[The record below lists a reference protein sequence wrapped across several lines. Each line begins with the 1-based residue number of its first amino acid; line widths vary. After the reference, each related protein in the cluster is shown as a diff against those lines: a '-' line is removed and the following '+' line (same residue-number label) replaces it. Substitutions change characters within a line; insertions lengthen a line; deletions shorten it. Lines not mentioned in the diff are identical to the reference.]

1 MQLQT
6 IIDIQ
11 KNPLISPK
19 SSFLL
24 FGSCFAEN
32 IGKNLLDLHF
42 AGEKNPFG
50 ILFNPASIS
59 CAFRRIISGKLF
71 EESELI
77 EHNGLWHSMLHHGDF
92 SYNSK
97 EIVLERINSKMI
109 STKNL
114 LPQIDFLI
122 ITFGSAQVYLQNGN
136 IVANC
141 HKLPE
146 NLFERKMLNISE
158 IFDEYQNLF
167 EKIFEINPNLKI
179 ILSVSPIRYLRDGA
193 NQNSINKAT
202 LLLAVEQLTQRFENV
217 IYFPAYEILL
227 DELRD
232 YRFFADDMIHP
243 SAVAE
248 KIIWQKF
255 SECFFTEETKKHI
268 PKIEKLNKMLAHRPI
283 NDKSDEYKAFCQKIE
298 ELKSEIFIE

>member
-1 MQLQT
+1 LPIFSAKQE
-6 IIDIQ
+6 
-11 KNPLISPK
+11 PK
-19 SSFLL
+19 SKKLL
-24 FGSCFAEN
+24 FGLIKDF
-32 IGKNLLDLHF
+32 
-42 AGEKNPFG
+42 FG

-59 CAFRRIISGKLF
+59 CALRRIISGKLF

-92 SYNSK
+92 SADKK
-97 EIVLERINSKMI
+97 ELTLEKINSKII
-109 STKNL
+109 SAKNL
-114 LPQIDFLI
+114 LPKIDFLI
-122 ITFGSAQVYLQNGN
+122 ITFGSAQVYLQNEK

-146 NLFERKMLNISE
+146 NLFERKMLTVSE
-158 IFDEYQNLF
+158 IFDDYQNLF

-179 ILSVSPIRYLRDGA
+179 ILSVSPVRYLRDGA
-193 NQNSINKAT
+193 HQNSINKAT
-202 LLLAVEQLTQRFENV
+202 LLLAAEQLTQTFANI

-243 SAVAE
+243 SAFAE

-255 SECFFTEETKKHI
+255 SECFFTEETKNHI

-283 NDKSDEYKAFCQKIE
+283 NEKSDEYKVFCEKIE
-298 ELKSEIFIE
+298 ELESAVAHG

>member
-6 IIDIQ
+6 TIDIP
-11 KNPLISPK
+11 KISMISPK

-32 IGKNLLDLHF
+32 IGKNLLDLNF

-50 ILFNPASIS
+50 ILFNPTSIS
-59 CAFRRIISGKLF
+59 CALRRIISGKLF
-71 EESELI
+71 EENELI

-92 SYNSK
+92 SAYSK
-97 EIVLERINSKMI
+97 EIALEKINSRII
-109 STKNL
+109 STKDM
-114 LPQIDFLI
+114 LPKIDFLV

-146 NLFERKMLNISE
+146 NMFDRKMLNISE
-158 IFDEYQNLF
+158 IFDDYQNLF
-167 EKIFEINPNLKI
+167 EKIFDINPNLKV

-193 NQNSINKAT
+193 HQNSINKAT
-202 LLLAVEQLTQRFENV
+202 LLLAVEQLTQTFKNI

-232 YRFFADDMIHP
+232 YRFFAEDMIHP
-243 SAVAE
+243 SAFAE

-255 SECFFTEETKKHI
+255 SECFFTEDTKKHI
-268 PKIEKLNKMLAHRPI
+268 HKIEKLNKMLAHRPI
-283 NDKSDEYKAFCQKIE
+283 NKNSDEYKVFCKKIE
-298 ELKSEIFIE
+298 ELKREIF

>member
-1 MQLQT
+1 MQLQS
-6 IIDIQ
+6 IIDIP
-11 KNPLISPK
+11 KSPLISPK

-59 CAFRRIISGKLF
+59 CALRRIISGKLF

-77 EHNGLWHSMLHHGDF
+77 EHNSLWHSMLHHGDF
-92 SYNSK
+92 SDYSK
-97 EIVLERINSKMI
+97 EIVLEKINSKII
-109 STKNL
+109 SAKNL
-114 LPQIDFLI
+114 LPKIDFLI

-146 NLFERKMLNISE
+146 NLFERKMLNVLE
-158 IFDEYQNLF
+158 IYNDYQNLF
-167 EKIFEINPNLKI
+167 EKIFEINSNLKV

-193 NQNSINKAT
+193 HQNSINKAT
-202 LLLAVEQLTQRFENV
+202 LLLAAEQLTHKFENV
-217 IYFPAYEILL
+217 LYFPAYEILL

-232 YRFFADDMIHP
+232 YRFFAEDMVHP
-243 SAVAE
+243 SAFAE

-283 NDKSDEYKAFCQKIE
+283 NEKSDEYKIFCEKID
-298 ELKSEIFIE
+298 ELKREIFI

>member
-1 MQLQT
+1 MYQT
-6 IIDIQ
+6 IIDIP

-32 IGKNLLDLHF
+32 IGKNLLDLNF

-59 CAFRRIISGKLF
+59 CALQRIIDEKLF
-71 EESELI
+71 DETELI
-77 EHNGLWHSMLHHGDF
+77 ERNGLWHSMFHHGEF
-92 SYNSK
+92 SSNSK
-97 EIVLERINSKMI
+97 EITLEKINSKII
-109 STKNL
+109 SAKRM
-114 LPQIDFLI
+114 LPKIDFLI
-122 ITFGSAQVYLQNGN
+122 ITFGSAQVYLQNGKV
-136 IVANC
+136 VANC

-146 NLFERKMLNISE
+146 KLFERKFLSISE
-158 IFDEYQNLF
+158 IFDDYKKLF
-167 EKIFEINPNLKI
+167 EKIFEINPNLKV
-179 ILSVSPIRYLRDGA
+179 ILSVSPVRYLRDGA
-193 NQNSINKAT
+193 HQNSINKAT
-202 LLLAVEQLTQRFENV
+202 LLLAVEQLTREFENV

-243 SAVAE
+243 SAFAE

-255 SECFFTEETKKHI
+255 SECFFSEETKKHI
-268 PKIEKLNKMLAHRPI
+268 PKIEVLNKMLSHRPI
-283 NDKSDEYKAFCQKIE
+283 NDKSDEYKVFCEKIE
-298 ELKSEIFIE
+298 VLKRKNE

>member
-1 MQLQT
+1 MLQT
-6 IIDIQ
+6 VIDIP

-32 IGKNLLDLHF
+32 IGKNLLDLNF
-42 AGEKNPFG
+42 SGEKNPFG

-59 CAFRRIISGKLF
+59 CALQRIINGDFF
-71 EESELI
+71 EENELI
-77 EHNGLWHSMLHHGDF
+77 EHNGLLHSMLHHGDF
-92 SYNSK
+92 SSHSK
-97 EIVLERINSKMI
+97 EVTLEKINSKII
-109 STKNL
+109 SAKNL
-114 LPQIDFLI
+114 LPKIDFLI
-122 ITFGSAQVYLQNGN
+122 ITFGSAQVYLQDGK

-146 NLFERKMLNISE
+146 NLFARKMLTVSE
-158 IFDEYQNLF
+158 IFDDYQNLF
-167 EKIFEINPNLKI
+167 EKIFEINPKLKI
-179 ILSVSPIRYLRDGA
+179 ILSVSPVRYLRDGA
-193 NQNSINKAT
+193 HRNSINKAT
-202 LLLAVEQLTQRFENV
+202 LLLATEQLTQKFENV
-217 IYFPAYEILL
+217 IYFPAYEVLL

-232 YRFFADDMIHP
+232 YRFFADDMLHP
-243 SAVAE
+243 SALAE

-283 NDKSDEYKAFCQKIE
+283 NKDSDEYRIFCEKIE
-298 ELKSEIFIE
+298 ELKSEIF